1 MISEEDNAR
10 DRLLFGSEDK
20 FLETLWS
27 MDLYLQN
34 WAIAYFMC
42 RQKSQNDP
50 KKCTASHR
58 TFALKNS
65 KTILRYIKSTVS
77 YTI

>member
-1 MISEEDNAR
+1 M
-10 DRLLFGSEDK
+10 RLLAQTCHFKESNTVFKQLKANLNDFRGRQRQRQAAFDLK

-42 RQKSQNDP
+42 KQKSQNDP
-50 KKCTASHR
+50 KKCTASH
-58 TFALKNS
+58 S
-65 KTILRYIKSTVS
+65 
-77 YTI
+77 